1 MNNKKYFLKKI
12 SNYTIVGGLG
22 ATLITSFAGCE
33 DKSANDHNNQ
43 HNNTSTITDASQK
56 QGAFVIVEKNPQ
68 GGYQIVDE
76 FPSSKTT
83 IVLREN
89 GNERILSQKEVDELV
104 AQEAKKID
112 NGTSNLTN
120 PQNAEVSSGG
130 MSLGETLLASAAGA
144 MIGAYIGNKLFNNNN
159 YQNQRR
165 SSYKSPSTYSKSV
178 NSFNKAR
185 SGSTNKSSSSSTKK
199 SGFFGGSKSSSSSS
213 RSSGS
218 FGG

>member
-1 MNNKKYFLKKI
+1 MSKKYFLKNI

-22 ATLITSFAGCE
+22 AILLTSFTGCE
-33 DKSANDHNNQ
+33 DKNSNGQNSKSE
-43 HNNTSTITDASQK
+43 TLSEASQK
-56 QGAFVIVEKNPQ
+56 QGAFVIIEKNLQ

-76 FPSSKTT
+76 FPSTNTT

-89 GNERILSQKEVDELV
+89 GKERILSKAEVDTLV
-104 AQEAKKID
+104 AQESAKID

-120 PQNAEVSSGG
+120 PTGMGG

-144 MIGAYIGNKLFNNNN
+144 IIGSYIGSKLFNNQN

-165 SSYKSPSTYSKSV
+165 TTYKSPQTYSKSV
-178 NSFNKAR
+178 DSFNKAK
-185 SGSTNKSSSSSTKK
+185 TTSSSKTTSSKK
-199 SGFFGGSKSSSSSS
+199 SGFFSGSKKSSS
-213 RSSGS
+213 RSI

>member
-1 MNNKKYFLKKI
+1 MLLLK
-12 SNYTIVGGLG
+12 
-22 ATLITSFAGCE
+22 
-33 DKSANDHNNQ
+33 
-43 HNNTSTITDASQK
+43 
-56 QGAFVIVEKNPQ
+56 KNPQ

-89 GNERILSQKEVDELV
+89 GNERILSQAEVDQLV

-120 PQNAEVSSGG
+120 PQNAQMSGG
-130 MSLGETLLASAAGA
+130 GMGLGETILASAAGA
-144 MIGAYIGNKLFNNNN
+144 MIGAYIGNKLFNNSN

-165 SSYKSPSTYSKSV
+165 TSYKSPSTYSKSV
-178 NSFNKAR
+178 NSFNKA
-185 SGSTNKSSSSSTKK
+185 KSSSASKSSSTKK
-199 SGFFGGSKSSSSSS
+199 SGFFGSNKSSSSS
-213 RSSGS
+213 RKSSGF

>member
-12 SNYTIVGGLG
+12 SNYAVVGGLG
-22 ATLITSFAGCE
+22 ATLITSMTGCE
-33 DKSANDHNNQ
+33 DKNANGQNGQN
-43 HNNTSTITDASQK
+43 NNTITNASQK

-89 GNERILSQKEVDELV
+89 GNERILSQSEVDELV

-120 PQNAEVSSGG
+120 PQNAQMSGG
-130 MSLGETLLASAAGA
+130 GMGLGETILASAAGA
-144 MIGAYIGNKLFNNNN
+144 MIGAYIGNKLFNNSN
-159 YQNQRR
+159 YQSQRR
-165 SSYKSPSTYSKSV
+165 TSYKSPSTYSKSV
-178 NSFNKAR
+178 NSFNKA
-185 SGSTNKSSSSSTKK
+185 KSSTASKSTSSTKK
-199 SGFFGGSKSSSSSS
+199 SGFFGGNKSSTSS
-213 RSSGS
+213 RKSSGF

>member
-1 MNNKKYFLKKI
+1 MKNKKYFLKKI
-12 SNYTIVGGLG
+12 SNYAVVGGLG
-22 ATLITSFAGCE
+22 ATLIASMTGCE
-33 DKSANDHNNQ
+33 DQNANGQNGQNS
-43 HNNTSTITDASQK
+43 NTITNASQK

-89 GNERILSQKEVDELV
+89 GNERILSQAEIDELV
-104 AQEAKKID
+104 AQESVKID

-120 PQNAEVSSGG
+120 PQNAQMSGG
-130 MSLGETLLASAAGA
+130 GMGLGETILASAAGA
-144 MIGAYIGNKLFNNNN
+144 MIGAYIGNKLFNNSN

-165 SSYKSPSTYSKSV
+165 TSYKSPSTYSKSKD
-178 NSFNKAR
+178 SFNKAK
-185 SGSTNKSSSSSTKK
+185 STSSTKSSSTKK
-199 SGFFGGSKSSSSSS
+199 SGFFGSNKSSSSS
-213 RSSGS
+213 RKSSGF

>member
-1 MNNKKYFLKKI
+1 MKNKKYFLKKI
-12 SNYTIVGGLG
+12 SNYAVVGGLG
-22 ATLITSFAGCE
+22 ATLIASLTGCE
-33 DKSANDHNNQ
+33 DKNANGQNVQND
-43 HNNTSTITDASQK
+43 TITNASQR

-89 GNERILSQKEVDELV
+89 GNERILTQAEIDNLV
-104 AQEAKKID
+104 AQESAKID

-120 PQNAEVSSGG
+120 PQNAQMSGG
-130 MSLGETLLASAAGA
+130 GMGLGETILASAAGA

-159 YQNQRR
+159 YQNQRKA
-165 SSYKSPSTYSKSV
+165 SYKSPSTYSKSV
-178 NSFNKAR
+178 NSFNKA
-185 SGSTNKSSSSSTKK
+185 KSSSASKSSSSTKK
-199 SGFFGGSKSSSSSS
+199 SGFFGNSKSTSSSKK
-213 RSSGS
+213 SSGF